1 MSLEVIH
8 GGYAWPGREPVLTG
22 INFRFDGTGVMSI
35 LGPNGAG
42 KTTLLR
48 CMLGLLKFTEG
59 EARLDGRPVSNWKPR
74 DFWRTIGYVPQA
86 KLPGF
91 ASMTLADMVV
101 LGRSAHI
108 GPFSLPSDADW
119 EVVDRVMTEVGIE
132 HLAGRLCSEVSG
144 GQFQLALI
152 ARALAA
158 EPRILVLDE
167 PESNLD
173 FRNQMVVLNVIER
186 LTEQGLGA
194 VINTHFPAHALEI
207 STKTLLVPR
216 HRPPIFGDTRD
227 VMTEDLLSDVFDVRV
242 RIRELDFPER
252 RYTCVAAVEPRH
264 GGT

>member
-22 INFRFDGTGVMSI
+22 VNFRFDGTGVMSI

-152 ARALAA
+152 ARA
-158 EPRILVLDE
+158 
-167 PESNLD
+167 
-173 FRNQMVVLNVIER
+173 VIR
-186 LTEQGLGA
+186 A
-194 VINTHFPAHALEI
+194 CNAHAD
-207 STKTLLVPR
+207 PR
-216 HRPPIFGDTRD
+216 A
-227 VMTEDLLSDVFDVRV
+227 
-242 RIRELDFPER
+242 R
-252 RYTCVAAVEPRH
+252 RA
-264 GGT
+264 

>member
-8 GGYAWPGREPVLTG
+8 GGYAWPGREPVLRDVD
-22 INFRFDGTGVMSI
+22 FSFDGTGVMSI

-48 CMLGLLKFTEG
+48 CMLGLLKLTEG
-59 EARLDGRPVSNWKPR
+59 EALLDGRPVGDWKPR

-101 LGRSAHI
+101 LGRSARI

-119 EVVDRVMTEVGIE
+119 AVVDRVMAEVGID

-152 ARALAA
+152 ARPLRPNPASWCSTSLNRTSTSAIRWWFSTSSSA
-158 EPRILVLDE
+158 SPHKGSAPSSTRTFPPTPWKSPPR
-167 PESNLD
+167 
-173 FRNQMVVLNVIER
+173 R
-186 LTEQGLGA
+186 
-194 VINTHFPAHALEI
+194 
-207 STKTLLVPR
+207 
-216 HRPPIFGDTRD
+216 
-227 VMTEDLLSDVFDVRV
+227 
-242 RIRELDFPER
+242 
-252 RYTCVAAVEPRH
+252 C
-264 GGT
+264 

>member
-22 INFRFDGTGVMSI
+22 VNFRFDGTGVMSI

-152 ARALAA
+152 
-158 EPRILVLDE
+158 
-167 PESNLD
+167 
-173 FRNQMVVLNVIER
+173 
-186 LTEQGLGA
+186 
-194 VINTHFPAHALEI
+194 
-207 STKTLLVPR
+207 
-216 HRPPIFGDTRD
+216 GDTRD

>member
-1 MSLEVIH
+1 MALEVIQ
-8 GGYAWPGREPVLTG
+8 GGFAWPNREPVLSNV
-22 INFRFDGTGVMSI
+22 NFRFDGTGVMSI

-59 EARLDGRPVSNWKPR
+59 EARLDDRPVGTWASR

-91 ASMTLADMVV
+91 ASMTLADMVA

-108 GPFSLPSDADW
+108 GPFSLPGDADW
-119 EVVDRVMTEVGIE
+119 EIVDRVMEEVGIA
-132 HLAGRLCSEVSG
+132 HLSGRLCSEVSG

-158 EPRILVLDE
+158 EPKILVLDE

-173 FRNQMVVLNVIER
+173 FRNQMVVLRVIER
-186 LTEQGLGA
+186 LSEQGLGTI
-194 VINTHFPAHALEI
+194 INTHFPAHALEL
-207 STKTLLVPR
+207 SDKTLLVPR

-227 VMTEDLLSDVFDVRV
+227 VMTEDILTDVFDVQV
-242 RIRELDFPER
+242 RIRELDLPER
-252 RYTCVAAVEPRH
+252 PYTCVAAVTPRR
-264 GGT
+264 